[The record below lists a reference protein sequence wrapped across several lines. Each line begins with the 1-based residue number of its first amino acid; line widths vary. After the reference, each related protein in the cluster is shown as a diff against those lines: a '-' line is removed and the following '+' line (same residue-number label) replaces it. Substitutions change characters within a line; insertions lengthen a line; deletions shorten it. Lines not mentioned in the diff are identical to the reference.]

1 MGNIKVLDLF
11 GDAILL
17 NKHLICPSSSDSQK
31 EFKSFS
37 SYYNNYLEFENILL
51 ELIEKKQILILQT
64 FLVIK
69 FFQ

>member
-1 MGNIKVLDLF
+1 MGNIKGSGSF

-37 SYYNNYLEFENILL
+37 SYYNNCLRI
-51 ELIEKKQILILQT
+51 
-64 FLVIK
+64 
-69 FFQ
+69 